1 MLTLSFVDSFL
12 AVVDHGGV
20 RDAARA
26 KGLSQ
31 AAVSQ
36 HIRKLEA
43 EVGATLLHRSHAA
56 CTPTRHGR
64 AFLPIARGL
73 VSMAQRARHLLDARV
88 LRVAASSNIGVY
100 YLPRLLGRFRQLQA
114 EAPELEVTVGTNPD
128 LIGRFKDGLFDLILS
143 EWWDDSPHYST
154 AVWRQEP
161 LVAILPPDHALA
173 TGAGAS
179 IDLADLARHPLI
191 AGEAGSGTAQLL
203 RSVFGAAPLPAPKLV
218 LGSTEAVK
226 QAVMAGLGVSIV
238 LAGAVQREVN
248 AGQLAALP
256 IAGTPLCKP
265 FHVTVPAN
273 LPEDT
278 PGASFMRFICTQGVA
293 HAQPC

>member
-73 VSMAQRARHLLDARV
+73 VSMALRARHLLDARV

-114 EAPELEVTVGTNPD
+114 EAPELEITVGTNPD
-128 LIGRFKDGLFDLILS
+128 LIGRFKDGLFDLVLS
-143 EWWDDSPHYST
+143 EWWDGSPHYST

-161 LVAILPPDHALA
+161 LVAILPSEHPLA
-173 TGAGAS
+173 TEPRVE
-179 IDLADLARHPLI
+179 LADLARYPLI
-191 AGEAGSGTAQLL
+191 AGEPGSGTAQLL
-203 RSVFGAAPLPAPKLV
+203 RSIFGAAPLPAPKLV

-238 LAGAVQREVN
+238 LAGAVQREVDG
-248 AGQLAALP
+248 GQLAALP
-256 IAGTPLCKP
+256 LAGAPLRKP

-278 PGASFMRFICTQGVA
+278 PGAAFMRFICTQGVT